1 MINNDQCDGIQLLSM
16 SLYDRLG
23 SMNAITGY
31 AMSELDLVLGLTS
44 SDDIL
49 QSKRGIIRQ
58 IEIFIDVFES
68 LKKDMKIS
76 GDISAEM
83 IAIVNGDVQ

>member
-1 MINNDQCDGIQLLSM
+1 
-16 SLYDRLG
+16 
-23 SMNAITGY
+23 MNAITGY